1 RAELGRADRSLAR
14 GIRGHRPALTAGVIV
29 MKISLKVS
37 IVALV
42 LSLTGSISLAGNPSV
57 DGLNWMS
64 GCWVSIDEEAGSGE
78 QWMLPAGG
86 SMLGMSRTVR
96 DGKTVAFEFLRIAE
110 DNDGS
115 IVLTALPSGQ
125 QMATFAMLRQS
136 GNEVV
141 FENLQHDFP
150 QRVIYR
156 LTPEGMLVGRI
167 EGTVNG
173 DSRSVDFPMKQMECA
188 LAEPP

>member
-1 RAELGRADRSLAR
+1 
-14 GIRGHRPALTAGVIV
+14 
-29 MKISLKVS
+29 MKTFPKV
-37 IVALV
+37 VALV
-42 LSLTGSISLAGNPSV
+42 LSLAGSISLADNPSV
-57 DGLNWMS
+57 EGLNWMS
-64 GCWVSIDEEAGSGE
+64 GCWVRIDGEAGSGE
-78 QWMLPAGG
+78 HWMLPAGG

-125 QMATFAMLRQS
+125 QMASFAMLRQS

-156 LTPEGMLVGRI
+156 LTPERMLIGRI
-167 EGTVNG
+167 EGTING
-173 DSRSVDFPMKQMECA
+173 DARSVDFPMKPAECA
-188 LAEPP
+188 PAEDQ